1 MTLNK
6 VVPAEL
12 EINVWI
18 SCIYLEKESMPW
30 IRGLKKTWVT
40 ARFLKKVIKCMITFA
55 KMETWKPDT
64 VGKVQEFYTGRV
76 RFPISVCHQRGKAS
90 AQAVK
95 IPQELPQTNLQTSQV
110 KPVLNITGHLE
121 SRHMLAFVFVFCVF
135 PLYFLKITKCFK
147 HAEKYRNKNL
157 GDTCMIT
164 IQI

>member
-1 MTLNK
+1 M
-6 VVPAEL
+6 
-12 EINVWI
+12 
-18 SCIYLEKESMPW
+18 
-30 IRGLKKTWVT
+30 
-40 ARFLKKVIKCMITFA
+40 IKCITFA

-76 RFPISVCHQRGKAS
+76 CFPISVCHQRGKAS

-135 PLYFLKITKCFK
+135 PLYFWLCWVFVGAHWLSRVAASEGHSLVVVRGLLIAVAAPV
-147 HAEKYRNKNL
+147 AEYSL
-157 GDTCMIT
+157 
-164 IQI
+164 

>member
-1 MTLNK
+1 MSGSHAYIWRKNQC
-6 VVPAEL
+6 L
-12 EINVWI
+12 EYGK
-18 SCIYLEKESMPW
+18 SEDK
-30 IRGLKKTWVT
+30 KKTWIT

-76 RFPISVCHQRGKAS
+76 RFPMSVCHQRGKAS

-121 SRHMLAFVFVFCVF
+121 SRHMLAFVFVFLCF
-135 PLYFLKITKCFK
+135 SPLFLKNNQMFQ
-147 HAEKYRNKNL
+147 
-157 GDTCMIT
+157 TCRKV
-164 IQI
+164 QE